1 MKNGPE
7 LFTQGRF
14 ATSPSISQ
22 PIGETVR
29 KVKQN
34 QFASLP

>member
-14 ATSPSISQ
+14 ATSPSMSQ
-22 PIGETVR
+22 LTGETVR

-34 QFASLP
+34 QICRPP

>member
-7 LFTQGRF
+7 LLTQGRF
-14 ATSPSISQ
+14 ATSPSMSQ
-22 PIGETVR
+22 LIGETVG

-34 QFASLP
+34 PICRPP